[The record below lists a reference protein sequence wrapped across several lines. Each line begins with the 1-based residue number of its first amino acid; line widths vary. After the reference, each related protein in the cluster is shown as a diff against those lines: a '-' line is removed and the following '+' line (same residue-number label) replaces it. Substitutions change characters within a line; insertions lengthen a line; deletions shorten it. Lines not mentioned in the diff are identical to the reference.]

1 MISVPQLCKKR
12 VENVSLSNTILSS
25 IVVQVY
31 NFHGKLEKLKKIQG
45 ESAFQGEFITCSKWI
60 RWSHMRWIIICSN
73 KNYFYLIKSWKRAKQ
88 KLLKTV
94 GSNQSNK
101 KTLTIKWTPK
111 TMVKHKVCILFFRKI
126 SHVYLKSSVTFK
138 G

>member
-45 ESAFQGEFITCSKWI
+45 ESAFQGEFITCSK
-60 RWSHMRWIIICSN
+60 
-73 KNYFYLIKSWKRAKQ
+73 
-88 KLLKTV
+88 
-94 GSNQSNK
+94 
-101 KTLTIKWTPK
+101 
-111 TMVKHKVCILFFRKI
+111 
-126 SHVYLKSSVTFK
+126 
-138 G
+138 